1 MTKHSEDEAMIW
13 SPLTP
18 LERERIEQVGF
29 RVEPGQDRT
38 PEQLFRNWRHFVEEV
53 DRGGYGWE
61 VEEYIHSLWFRED
74 LELVIGMIA
83 PERQLAV
90 RYAVQP
96 WDLRFD
102 AATDELIEPIV
113 GTPPQ
118 PWWAYRAPRDPGSE
132 FIASAGERLRYART
146 AP

>member
-1 MTKHSEDEAMIW
+1 
-13 SPLTP
+13 
-18 LERERIEQVGF
+18 
-29 RVEPGQDRT
+29 
-38 PEQLFRNWRHFVEEV
+38 
-53 DRGGYGWE
+53 
-61 VEEYIHSLWFRED
+61 
-74 LELVIGMIA
+74 VIGMIA

-118 PWWAYRAPRDPGSE
+118 PWWTYRAPRDPGSE